1 MKYNLRPGDPE
12 KSRTPCIVTGVFEGG
27 ILSPTAKKLDKASGG
42 YINKVI
48 KRGDLKGGKNESL
61 LLHDIKGISAT
72 RILLVGLGSKSAFKE
87 SEFSEAIEFF
97 VRKLR
102 AMRLRSALVCII
114 EVAKFK
120 KEEIEFLFELVKN
133 SMIPGKHLGIAMDV
147 VNKLKQQYQLLDRK
161 TAKVQKVESA
171 KSVNKKEISKVQEIE
186 KQRLKEEDGEL
197 WVEE

>member
-1 MKYNLRPGDPE
+1 MAFSVKG
-12 KSRTPCIVTGVFEGG
+12 KTTSIV
-27 ILSPTAKKLDKASGG
+27 
-42 YINKVI
+42 N
-48 KRGDLKGGKNESL
+48 
-61 LLHDIKGISAT
+61 
-72 RILLVGLGSKSAFKE
+72 
-87 SEFSEAIEFF
+87 
-97 VRKLR
+97 
-102 AMRLRSALVCII
+102 
-114 EVAKFK
+114 EVARFK

-133 SMIPGKHLGIAMDV
+133 SMIPGKHLGIAMEV

>member
-1 MKYNLRPGDPE
+1 M
-12 KSRTPCIVTGVFEGG
+12 
-27 ILSPTAKKLDKASGG
+27 
-42 YINKVI
+42 
-48 KRGDLKGGKNESL
+48 
-61 LLHDIKGISAT
+61 
-72 RILLVGLGSKSAFKE
+72 AFKVKGKTT
-87 SEFSEAIEFF
+87 SI
-97 VRKLR
+97 VN
-102 AMRLRSALVCII
+102 